1 MIEHK
6 LHFVKNPR
14 SKLNKGAFTL
24 LNYLR
29 KLKSRVRNTIA
40 YAYYD
45 QIKFELNF
53 KKFNYGDEFKDYICT
68 LPFEYGELTN
78 SGDISVC
85 CYLPKNIGNIP
96 KQGFKGT
103 WNSYNSKK
111 LRKSMLNGSFAYCD
125 KKRRRSMQYK
135 SANLVKK
142 DLIKDPRLKF
152 IVENS
157 LINLN
162 SDLKILSLG
171 NDYSCNL
178 ECPSC
183 RSEIR
188 LMNKSEVE
196 EQIKRFNA
204 LMSEL
209 GPSLSLIHIAG
220 DGDPFASQFYHHILN
235 NTAWDKFP
243 LLKIRFQTNGN
254 ALTPKKWNSLPTSV
268 KEKVNEIGIS
278 IDGATSDTYNR
289 LRLGGNFVDLVE
301 NIKYLS
307 KMPERIKQGIK
318 LNLNMIVQNGN
329 YKEMLP
335 LISLGESW
343 GVDLI
348 SFTYLSNWGTFGQDA
363 YLKEAIHLPSH
374 PEHLEFL
381 KIVNHSKFKEPHI
394 DLGNLSYLV
403 SQAESN

>member
-1 MIEHK
+1 MLKGRFKK
-6 LHFVKNPR
+6 LITNTRFY
-14 SKLNKGAFTL
+14 SL
-24 LNYLR
+24 LDE
-29 KLKSRVRNTIA
+29 IF
-40 YAYYD
+40 
-45 QIKFELNF
+45 FEYNF
-53 KKFNYGDEFKDYICT
+53 KKFNYQDEFRDYICT

-78 SGDISVC
+78 SSDISVC
-85 CYLPKNIGNIP
+85 CYLPKNIGNIQ
-96 KQGFKGT
+96 KQGFKGA
-103 WNSYNSKK
+103 WNSYTSKN

-125 KKRRRSMQYK
+125 KKRCRSMQYK
-135 SANLVKK
+135 SANVVKK
-142 DLIKDPRLKF
+142 DQIQDARLKN

-162 SDLKILSLG
+162 TDLKILSLG

-188 LMNKSEVE
+188 LMSKSEVD

-209 GPSLSLIHIAG
+209 GSSLTLIHIAG
-220 DGDPFASQFYHHILN
+220 DGDPFASQFYHHILS
-235 NTAWDKFP
+235 NTDWDKFP

-254 ALTPKKWNSLPTSV
+254 ALTPKKWNSLPISV

-289 LRLGGNFVDLVE
+289 LRLGGDFAALVE

-307 KMPERIKQGIK
+307 KMPERAKQGIK

-335 LISLGESW
+335 LIGLGESW
-343 GVDLI
+343 GVDMI
-348 SFTYLSNWGTFGQDA
+348 SFTYLSNWGTFAQDA

-374 PEHLEFL
+374 PDHLEFL
-381 KIVNHSKFKEPHI
+381 KIVNHPKFKEPHI

-403 SQAESN
+403 SHPESN

>member
-1 MIEHK
+1 M
-6 LHFVKNPR
+6 
-14 SKLNKGAFTL
+14 
-24 LNYLR
+24 
-29 KLKSRVRNTIA
+29 RNTIA
-40 YAYYD
+40 YAFYD

-53 KKFNYGDEFKDYICT
+53 KKFNHGDEFKDYVCT

-85 CYLPKNIGNIP
+85 CYLPKNIGNVP
-96 KQGFKGT
+96 KQGFKGV

-125 KKRRRSMQYK
+125 KKRCRSMQYK
-135 SANLVKK
+135 SANVVKK
-142 DLIKDPRLKF
+142 DQIQDARLKN
-152 IVENS
+152 IVEKS

-183 RSEIR
+183 RSEVR
-188 LMNKSEVE
+188 LMNKSEVD
-196 EQIKRFNA
+196 EQIKRFNT

-220 DGDPFASQFYHHILN
+220 DGDPFASQFYHHILS
-235 NTAWDKFP
+235 NTDWDKFP

-254 ALTPKKWNSLPTSV
+254 ALTPKKWNSLSASV
-268 KEKVNEIGIS
+268 KGKVTEIGIS
-278 IDGATSDTYNR
+278 IDGASPDTYNR
-289 LRLGGNFVDLVE
+289 LRLGGDFNDLVE

-307 KMPERIKQGIK
+307 SMPERVRQGIR

-335 LISLGESW
+335 LINLGELW

-348 SFTYLSNWGTFGQDA
+348 SFTYLSNWGTFAEDV
-363 YLKEAIHLPSH
+363 YLNEAVHLPSH
-374 PEHLEFL
+374 PDHSEFL
-381 KIVNHSKFKEPHI
+381 KILNHPKFKEQHV
-394 DLGNLSYLV
+394 DLGNLTYLTP
-403 SQAESN
+403 